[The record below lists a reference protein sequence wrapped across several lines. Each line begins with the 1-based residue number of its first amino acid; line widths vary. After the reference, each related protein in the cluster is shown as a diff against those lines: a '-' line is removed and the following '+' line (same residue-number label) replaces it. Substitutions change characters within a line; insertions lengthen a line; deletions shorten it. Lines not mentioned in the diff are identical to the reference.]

1 MTYERGVQLKRYLK
15 CSSYEYQ
22 GYKIHVD
29 DAGAHIYLGPKGT
42 RRMDFETE
50 DAASE
55 WIEDQLH
62 SDEDRSNSVNDVV
75 NISEFRKYCKNVS
88 GLIYLD
94 DKVCCRSLA
103 KLRSLLS
110 SFSKLHNNNFEIIT
124 DNDSDGT
131 LYCVVP
137 RI

>member
-1 MTYERGVQLKRYLK
+1 MKRYIK
-15 CSSYEYQ
+15 CSSYEYR
-22 GYKIHVD
+22 GYKIYVD
-29 DAGAHIYLGPKGT
+29 DVGAHIYLGPKGT
-42 RRMDFETE
+42 QRMDFETDE
-50 DAASE
+50 AASE
-55 WIEDQLH
+55 WIDDQFDM
-62 SDEDRSNSVNDVV
+62 DEYESTSAKDVV
-75 NISEFRKYCKNVS
+75 NISEFRRYCKNVR

-131 LYCVVP
+131 LYCVVS
-137 RI
+137 RIY